1 MKICLN
7 WNHTI
12 DNFQYDKFLILLLI
26 NLINV
31 SMKIINEDEK
41 EGIVE
46 VVPETLNDLWHLSH
60 VIQIG
65 KC

>member
-46 VVPETLNDLWHLSH
+46 VVPEWSPELSYSP
-60 VIQIG
+60 QFDP
-65 KC
+65 